1 MPMARASQSSA
12 VMDLIMISEAFN
24 TAVGEAGRGA
34 TFASEWMLNGYRD
47 GTAKVAFR

>member
-1 MPMARASQSSA
+1 MAKDSQSSA

-24 TAVGEAGRGA
+24 TAVCEAGRE
-34 TFASEWMLNGYRD
+34 TRFAIEEMLKGYRD